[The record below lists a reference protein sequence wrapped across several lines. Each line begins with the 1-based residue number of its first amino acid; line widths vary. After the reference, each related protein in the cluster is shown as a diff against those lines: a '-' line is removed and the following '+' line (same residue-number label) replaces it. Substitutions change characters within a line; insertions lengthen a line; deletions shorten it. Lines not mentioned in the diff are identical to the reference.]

1 MYTRDNWIEHVSPSE
16 KAWWNSSLAL
26 SQNFKAFSKEADP
39 LGNKENEI
47 KPNTVWLLCHIG
59 TGQSVLKHYQP
70 FSVGREKQ
78 KGNKLSFFSGDFSTR
93 QCFFC

>member
-26 SQNFKAFSKEADP
+26 SQNFKAFSKEPGP

-47 KPNTVWLLCHIG
+47 KKN
-59 TGQSVLKHYQP
+59 KHSMVIVSYWDRAV
-70 FSVGREKQ
+70 SA
-78 KGNKLSFFSGDFSTR
+78 
-93 QCFFC
+93 